1 MLEDNR
7 HIKPFQGLLASLEE
21 DGARAE
27 AAPSRIDGYSRAILA
42 TRERISQI
50 QALAPKALRSR
61 DGEVAYFREVWPR
74 VYGQLFY
81 YQRVHAFYME
91 RSGLPPD
98 GLAGMMRR
106 EELEAARYFRT
117 HREFWLYYS
126 SRSPVIDGQFTREYS
141 RACVYDPLCLVID
154 ATGATL
160 AGYRAAWGV
169 AWERYISFLA
179 AEKFKLE
186 HPTAE
191 PEGATAY
198 TWQGTDADA
207 VEWLY
212 SLNAGKVIQHNGEPA
227 DIMQLSRWFK
237 GNFHKEIV
245 NIYDRFKAIRNR
257 KKDRAPFMRRLLGG
271 LEKRMDEADGK
282 FE

>member
-42 TRERISQI
+42 TRERISQM

-61 DGEVAYFREVWPR
+61 DGEVTYFREIWPR

-91 RSGLPPD
+91 RSALPPD
-98 GLAGMMRR
+98 RLAGMIRR
-106 EELEAARYFRT
+106 EELEAARYFRVN
-117 HREFWLYYS
+117 REFWLYYS

-160 AGYRAAWGV
+160 ASYQAAWGL
-169 AWERYISFLA
+169 AWERYISFLGKQKEGPA
-179 AEKFKLE
+179 TGERE
-186 HPTAE
+186 HRYEWKETGSA
-191 PEGATAY
+191 
-198 TWQGTDADA
+198 A
-207 VEWLY
+207 VELMKAQVEAGSIY
-212 SLNAGKVIQHNGEPA
+212 IDGVSATMAKLVADFEQKYNKPIRDYNKLLHAATGRKIDGTPYLTKLKNAFAGRRA
-227 DIMQLSRWFK
+227 RL
-237 GNFHKEIV
+237 
-245 NIYDRFKAIRNR
+245 R
-257 KKDRAPFMRRLLGG
+257 K
-271 LEKRMDEADGK
+271 
-282 FE
+282 